1 MLSKIT
7 SKEDLKRIEPLFTD
21 IRFYM
26 GKSVLEG
33 IMGEVYTDN
42 ALSPKFAILLVKS
55 FCFISGI
62 IEKEEL
68 REIIN
73 NNFKNKSIIPSDEI
87 CVQIE
92 EIYGERIVKTQ
103 RYSIK
108 KNPSFNISK
117 LKKMTN
123 NLSQEYKI
131 EKIKDDLI
139 DKVREEGFNITTE
152 NYEKN
157 GIGFCCIYNNEIIGS
172 ASSNIFY
179 KDGIEVNVRVKE
191 KYRRKGIATAMCA
204 NLILEC
210 INQNKK
216 ISWDA
221 KDMNSVKLAE
231 KLGFEYDSPYN
242 RYKFKKSQE

>member
-7 SKEDLKRIEPLFTD
+7 SKEDLKRIEPLFKD

-33 IMGEVYTDN
+33 IMGEAYTN
-42 ALSPKFAILLVKS
+42 NVLNPKFAILIVKS
-55 FCFISGI
+55 FCFISGN
-62 IEKEEL
+62 IEKEKL
-68 REIIN
+68 KEIIN
-73 NNFKNKSIIPSDEI
+73 DNFKNKSIIPSDEI

-92 EIYGERIVKTQ
+92 EIYEGDIVKTQ

-108 KNPSFNISK
+108 KTPSFNISK
-117 LKKMTN
+117 LKKLTK

-131 EKIKDDLI
+131 EKIKEDLI
-139 DKVREEGFNITTE
+139 NKVREEGFNITTE
-152 NYEKN
+152 NYEEN
-157 GIGFCCIYNNEIIGS
+157 GIGFCCIHNNEIIGS

-191 KYRRKGIATAMCA
+191 KHRRKGIATAMCA

-210 INQNKK
+210 TNQNKK
-216 ISWDA
+216 VSWDA

-242 RYKFKKSQE
+242 RYRLKQSKE